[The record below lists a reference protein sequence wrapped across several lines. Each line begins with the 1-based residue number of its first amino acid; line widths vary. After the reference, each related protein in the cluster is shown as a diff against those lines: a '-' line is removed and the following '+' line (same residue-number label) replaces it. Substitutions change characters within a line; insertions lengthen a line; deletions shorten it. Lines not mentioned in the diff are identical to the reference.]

1 MQSLS
6 DDKSTIHPQSVYS
19 LIFTLEYE
27 YCELFKTS
35 Q

>member
-6 DDKSTIHPQSVYS
+6 DDKSTIYPQSVYS
-19 LIFTLEYE
+19 LTLTLEYE
-27 YCELFKTS
+27 YCELLKTS